1 MKKFF
6 ATILTLCFFS
16 VSSITARGEELSTTV
31 SIADSIRNGEEISTE
46 ISLDGDYTCFNNFV
60 KLVKEYALEYSARN
74 QRVTIAISSL
84 DKHEKIRFQLFR
96 NSDDTYKELID
107 TIDDRVD
114 FVQIIEIMPNSVL
127 KTAKEAFEDDAK
139 KAVVDYILPL
149 EANAEELTNYLDTNN
164 IPIYWNIEE
173 NELGI
178 GTVEVAIGKYE
189 IRQGDTLSE
198 IAELYDT
205 TVLKLMEDNHNIKD
219 PDLIYAGD
227 FLVIK

>member
-16 VSSITARGEELSTTV
+16 VFSITARGEELSTTV

-96 NSDDTYKELID
+96 NSDDTSKISQTFLN
-107 TIDDRVD
+107 TI
-114 FVQIIEIMPNSVL
+114 
-127 KTAKEAFEDDAK
+127 
-139 KAVVDYILPL
+139 
-149 EANAEELTNYLDTNN
+149 
-164 IPIYWNIEE
+164 
-173 NELGI
+173 
-178 GTVEVAIGKYE
+178 
-189 IRQGDTLSE
+189 
-198 IAELYDT
+198 
-205 TVLKLMEDNHNIKD
+205 
-219 PDLIYAGD
+219 
-227 FLVIK
+227 